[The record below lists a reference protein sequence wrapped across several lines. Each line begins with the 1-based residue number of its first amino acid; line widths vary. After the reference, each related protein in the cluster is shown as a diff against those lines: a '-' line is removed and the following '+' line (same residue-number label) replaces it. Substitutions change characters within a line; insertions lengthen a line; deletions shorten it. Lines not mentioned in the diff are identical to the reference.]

1 MEFNKAYNRQ
11 EFVNFLQNSFL
22 PEDFVPSTEEITF
35 STQTKYATQAVK
47 CKLSMY
53 CVPNTIV

>member
-22 PEDFVPSTEEITF
+22 PEDFVPSSVPVAFRTQMKY
-35 STQTKYATQAVK
+35 STQAI
-47 CKLSMY
+47 KLGS
-53 CVPNTIV
+53 